1 MFPSA
6 FVSARD
12 ETEVVLLM
20 ILPGFEELYFSDNF
34 LVTWGVGK
42 GSGQLHIAKQK
53 LGKWHLLCSEMQK
66 YLMEIM
72 PRFRNEDTIFSFWV
86 GNGVCYGDDELEI
99 GI

>member
-12 ETEVVLLM
+12 ETEVVLFM

-34 LVTWGVGK
+34 LVTWGAGK

-53 LGKWHLLCSEMQK
+53 LGK
-66 YLMEIM
+66 
-72 PRFRNEDTIFSFWV
+72 
-86 GNGVCYGDDELEI
+86 
-99 GI
+99 